1 MTTQAVP
8 YIVLLGF
15 MYGSTLVVSRF
26 SVGQYEPLTYIG
38 LRVTMAA
45 IAHIV
50 IYLVVRKRQWPTN
63 KWLWIHA
70 LTLGVFGT
78 AIPMSGMVM
87 SLTYLSSGVASI
99 LITTS
104 PAITVLMAHF
114 LLDDERL
121 TFRTMFGIGLA
132 LAGAVLLALRGETG
146 LANSTGSSM
155 IGYLLVLGPMF
166 FGSASTIYARKYM
179 KTFDAFDVASIRMFA
194 ATLMMIPL
202 SLLLVGFDLSSVTT
216 LGYGA
221 LVYAAVMGTFG
232 GMMLAFYNIK
242 RFGAT
247 ASSMTAYVVPI
258 VANIGGIL
266 FLDEVFTRGMLVGTA
281 LIILGI
287 YIINRRQKD
296 VPTTP
301 PRVQVQLGE
310 TGD

>member
-15 MYGSTLVVSRF
+15 MYGSTLVASRF
-26 SVGQYEPLTYIG
+26 SVGQFEPLTYIG
-38 LRVTMAA
+38 LRLTMASV
-45 IAHIV
+45 AHAV
-50 IYLVVRKRQWPTN
+50 IYLVARQKKWPTD

-70 LTLGVFGT
+70 VVLGVFGT
-78 AIPMSGMVM
+78 AIPMSGMVL

-99 LITTS
+99 LITTG

-114 LLDDERL
+114 LLDDEHL
-121 TFRTMFGIGLA
+121 TWRTSFGIGLA

-146 LANSTGSSM
+146 LEGGSGGMTG
-155 IGYLLVLGPMF
+155 YFLVLGPMVIGS
-166 FGSASTIYARKYM
+166 GSAIYARKYM
-179 KTFDAFDVASIRMFA
+179 KELDSFDVASIRMFA
-194 ATLMMIPL
+194 ATIVLIPL
-202 SLLLVGFDLSSVTT
+202 SLLFVGFDLSSVTT
-216 LGYGA
+216 IGYGA

-232 GMMLAFYNIK
+232 GMMLSFYNIK

-266 FLDEVFTRGMLVGTA
+266 FLGEIFTRGMLFGTA
-281 LIILGI
+281 LIVIGI
-287 YIINRRQKD
+287 TIINRRKKEAPAPKPALRAQM
-296 VPTTP
+296 
-301 PRVQVQLGE
+301 GE